1 MIIVS
6 ESEGWI
12 RRWREGRLRQFVR
25 WLVNIIAP
33 FRLFS
38 CHLSCN
44 YLESTSTSFTVRIE
58 RRRAY
63 EIFRVL
69 WLSYELQLL
78 FCYLNV
84 SLYCFL
90 VSNKKEEEEELRM
103 DGLFKLTLCL
113 ICITCIL
120 GTNSSSF
127 NLIVPIGE
135 ESTNYY
141 YYYHCK
147 TSFDDQFH
155 SSLNPPEADCCE

>member
-1 MIIVS
+1 MRLGVCLFVPLS
-6 ESEGWI
+6 LLQYSLARTRFTFRTTLCSNLVWWI
-12 RRWREGRLRQFVR
+12 TYSYYYVNGGGCTEVAWLLFRNWRDGSGDRGREGRLRQFVR

-44 YLESTSTSFTVRIE
+44 YLESTSTSTSFTVRIE

-90 VSNKKEEEEELRM
+90 VSNMEE
-103 DGLFKLTLCL
+103 
-113 ICITCIL
+113 
-120 GTNSSSF
+120 
-127 NLIVPIGE
+127 
-135 ESTNYY
+135 
-141 YYYHCK
+141 
-147 TSFDDQFH
+147 
-155 SSLNPPEADCCE
+155 